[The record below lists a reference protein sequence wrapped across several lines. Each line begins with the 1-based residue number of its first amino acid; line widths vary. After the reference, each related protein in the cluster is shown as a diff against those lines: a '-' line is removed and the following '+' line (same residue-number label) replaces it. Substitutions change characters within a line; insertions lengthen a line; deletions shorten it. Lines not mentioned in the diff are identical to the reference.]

1 VALCLRVKNE
11 ILPAPTT
18 YHANG
23 KLLLTGEY
31 LVLHGAKAIALPLN
45 VGQQMAVSID
55 SERNSILWQ
64 AFYQNQVW
72 FSCELDS
79 VDFSV
84 LDATDTEKSA
94 TLVRIL
100 QAIKSLKPE
109 FSLHPGTSFK
119 TTIEA
124 NPEWGLG
131 SSSTLLSL
139 LSQFSGVDPFVLNEM
154 VFQGSGFDI
163 ACATA
168 DGPILYQRGLR
179 AEPVSLDYPFSDQ
192 LFLIY
197 SGRKKKTAAEVSSF
211 LNGKSASEQL
221 VEEASNMS
229 REFML
234 CRDQD
239 EFNLLIRMHEAL
251 ISKLIGK
258 MALKSMFFADFK
270 GEVKS
275 LGAWGGDFFLAS
287 TNRWSFNEVKKYFE
301 NKGLMTAF
309 KWDDLI
315 LKR

>member
-1 VALCLRVKNE
+1 MSVPK
-11 ILPAPTT
+11 T
-18 YHANG
+18 YRANG

-45 VGQQMAVSID
+45 VGQKMVVSHDD
-55 SERNSILWQ
+55 STQNIRWQ
-64 AFYQNQVW
+64 AIYSDQIW
-72 FSCELDS
+72 FSCDLDP
-79 VDFSV
+79 VNFSV
-84 LDATDTEKSA
+84 LDATDSEKAA
-94 TLVRIL
+94 TLVHIL
-100 QAIKSLKPE
+100 QAIRSLNPD
-109 FSLHPGTSFK
+109 FSLAPGIQFK

-139 LSQFSGVDPFVLNEM
+139 LSQFAGVDSFLLNEL

-168 DGPILYQRGLR
+168 DGPIIYQRGR
-179 AEPVSLDYPFSDQ
+179 PAEPVSLDYPFAEH

-211 LNGKSASEQL
+211 LNGKSVSEQL
-221 VEEASNMS
+221 IEEASNMS
-229 REFML
+229 REFLL

-251 ISKLIGK
+251 ISKLIGR
-258 MALKSMFFADFK
+258 MALKPMFFADFK

-287 TNRWSFNEVKKYFE
+287 TSKLTFDEVKKYFE

-309 KWDDLI
+309 KWNDLM

>member
-1 VALCLRVKNE
+1 MSF
-11 ILPAPTT
+11 PDT

-31 LVLHGAKAIALPLN
+31 LVLHGAKAIAVPLN

-55 SERNSILWQ
+55 SERNNIRWQ

-72 FSCELDS
+72 FSCELDPTDLS
-79 VDFSV
+79 IFTT
-84 LDATDTEKSA
+84 TDTEKSA

-109 FSLHPGTSFK
+109 FSLIPGTSFK

-139 LSQFSGVDPFVLNEM
+139 LSQYADVDPFVLNEV

-168 DGPILYQRGLR
+168 DGPILYVRNQLV
-179 AEPVSLDYPFSDQ
+179 EPINLDYPFASQ
-192 LFLIY
+192 LFLVY
-197 SGRKKKTAAEVSSF
+197 SGRKKKTAIEVRTFLKEKVISSQTVSEM
-211 LNGKSASEQL
+211 SAL
-221 VEEASNMS
+221 TD
-229 REFML
+229 EFAA
-234 CRDQD
+234 CRDQN
-239 EFNLLIRMHEAL
+239 EFNLLIRLHEEL
-251 ISKLIGK
+251 VSKSIGRIPV
-258 MALKSMFFADFK
+258 KSEFFGDFK

-275 LGAWGGDFFLAS
+275 LGAWGGDFFLVS
-287 TNRWSFNEVKKYFE
+287 TNKLTFSEVNRYFE
-301 NKGLMTAF
+301 NKGLMTVF
-309 KWDDLI
+309 KWGDL
-315 LKR
+315 LLNRR